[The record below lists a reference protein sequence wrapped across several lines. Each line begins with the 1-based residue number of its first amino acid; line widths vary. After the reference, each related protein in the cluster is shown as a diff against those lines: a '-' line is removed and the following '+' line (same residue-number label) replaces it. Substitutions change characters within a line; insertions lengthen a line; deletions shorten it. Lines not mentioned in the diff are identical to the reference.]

1 MLAPLPQ
8 GSRRSLFKSLAKWWL
23 NRSERRTAI
32 SELRCY
38 AEEEV
43 ERTAKDLGVS
53 PAEIHTLVSR
63 GPEGANLLLRRM
75 AALGLD
81 RTEVARTEPD
91 VFHDLQRV
99 CTLCDDRRRC
109 VRDLARD
116 ASDVAWQDYCPN
128 AGTLMALNAL
138 PWITQRHQ

>member
-1 MLAPLPQ
+1 MIALSPGNR
-8 GSRRSLFKSLAKWWL
+8 GSLLKILAKWWL
-23 NRSERRTAI
+23 SWTERRAAI

-53 PAEIHTLVSR
+53 PAEIHKLVRR

-99 CTLCDDRRRC
+99 CTLCDHRRRC
-109 VRDLARD
+109 VRDLGRD
-116 ASDVAWQDYCPN
+116 ASDASWQDYCPN